1 MPLSR
6 RFTLSVASCLL
17 LCLLFAGCNNSKQ
30 PGAEPGASNT
40 AQPKRIASEN
50 VVKVEA
56 PAAEI
61 NAGASTEVNVRLK
74 IDNGYHIN
82 ANPATFPYLIPT
94 ELNIPQADGIS
105 AAKIKYPAPLQRTFS
120 FAADAPLAVYEGQV
134 ELKAELIADKTAKPG
149 QTSIPAKLSIQA
161 CDDQVC
167 YPPGTIDVWIPVTVK

>member
-6 RFTLSVASCLL
+6 RFTPGVAFCLL
-17 LCLLFAGCNNSKQ
+17 LCLIFAGCNNSKQ
-30 PGAEPGASNT
+30 PGADPGASNT
-40 AQPKRIASEN
+40 AQPKRVASEN

-61 NAGASTEVNVRLK
+61 NTGASTEVNVRLK

-94 ELNIPQADGIS
+94 ELDIRKADGIS
-105 AAKIKYPAPLQRTFS
+105 AANIKYPAPLHRTFS
-120 FAADAPLAVYEGQV
+120 FADAPLAVYEGQV
-134 ELKAELIADKTAKPG
+134 ELKAALIADKTAKPG
-149 QTSIPAKLSIQA
+149 QTSIPAKLRIQA
-161 CDDQVC
+161 CDDHVC